1 MLSLSR
7 WAIRGLTLVAVL
19 TLMLALVAACKSS
32 KKSDGDGKTPAA
44 AESPS
49 AEETPTN
56 GGDGGDGGDEGLQD
70 LERLASEAA
79 GDFTGNVTYK
89 YTTDAGGQTT
99 EQEWTMVQRP
109 PSDSRFEIVTSD
121 GGQESRTIV
130 INTAEKAYLCTSAAG
145 SGACFE
151 SAQTDQ
157 YTSLFDPIF
166 DTPESIVGGID
177 TLGIV
182 DKSER
187 QIGGLSA
194 NCFSYSL
201 AGAESETCF
210 SDEGLLLYLHTG
222 VAGSSF
228 TFEATSAT
236 TDVSDA
242 DFEPPYEVTDLP
254 G

>member
-1 MLSLSR
+1 MKGIVVVAALAL
-7 WAIRGLTLVAVL
+7 LVAL
-19 TLMLALVAACKSS
+19 LAACG
-32 KKSDGDGKTPAA
+32 SDSGGDKTPNAGETPA
-44 AESPS
+44 SG
-49 AEETPTN
+49 ETPTDGN
-56 GGDGGDGGDEGLQD
+56 GDGGDGGGDGGGDQGLQD
-70 LERLASEAA
+70 LERLASEAT

-89 YTTDAGGQTT
+89 YTTEAGGQTT
-99 EQEWTMVQRP
+99 EQEWTMIQRP
-109 PSDSRFEIVTSD
+109 PSDSRFEIATTE
-121 GGQESRTIV
+121 GGLESRTIV

-145 SGACFE
+145 SGTCFE
-151 SAQTDQ
+151 SDQTDQ

-166 DTPESIVGGID
+166 DTPQSIVGGID

-182 DKSER
+182 DESER
-187 QIGGLSA
+187 EIGGLSA
-194 NCFSYSL
+194 NCFFYSM

-242 DFEPPYEVTDLP
+242 DFEPPYEVTQLP

>member
-1 MLSLSR
+1 MKGIVVVAALAL
-7 WAIRGLTLVAVL
+7 LVAL
-19 TLMLALVAACKSS
+19 LAACG
-32 KKSDGDGKTPAA
+32 SDSGGDKTPNAGETPA
-44 AESPS
+44 SG
-49 AEETPTN
+49 ETPTDGN
-56 GGDGGDGGDEGLQD
+56 GDGGDGGGDGGGDQGLQD
-70 LERLASEAA
+70 LERLASEAT

-89 YTTDAGGQTT
+89 YTTEGGGQTT
-99 EQEWTMVQRP
+99 EQEWTMIQRP
-109 PSDSRFEIVTSD
+109 PSDSRFEIATTE
-121 GGQESRTIV
+121 GGLESRTIV

-145 SGACFE
+145 SGTCFE
-151 SAQTDQ
+151 SDQTDQ

-166 DTPESIVGGID
+166 DTPQSIVGGID

-182 DKSER
+182 DESER
-187 QIGGLSA
+187 EIGGLSA
-194 NCFSYSL
+194 NCFFYSM

-242 DFEPPYEVTDLP
+242 DFEPPYEVTQLP